1 MKCPRCSVPLPSENE
16 PVCLVCG
23 YQFGLSSRSDTS
35 IEIEIESTPRKV
47 EAALVTDTGA
57 EEDPDSPFDKKPRG
71 LRSVGPSS
79 VFVGRTDD
87 LARLREELNRVNVNR
102 RLSFVT
108 VHGPAGIGK
117 TRLLEEFGRQVASEG
132 QVHVLLGSPRGQ
144 QATPYSGVIDALAR
158 FFELDFA
165 DNDAETV
172 CAKFEESLKRFL
184 HGAQLTESAHLFTQ
198 FLGHE
203 LEGSAILEP
212 LLRVPSQ
219 IELRVFIA
227 LRRILGLMAE
237 DKVLLLIMDA
247 VDVSEPETVNLINYL
262 AAGLERLPVMILTG
276 GRDNLF
282 TRYPQWSSGEYAT
295 LRLRLPVLGAADA
308 EALLG
313 HLLPSV
319 EKIPKAVANHV
330 QEHMDRS
337 PRAIEE
343 LARLLIESEV
353 IDVSGT
359 PWKFRL
365 SMLATTELPYTLE
378 GILRARIY
386 LLPDGD
392 HDILN
397 RAATFG
403 ETFWQD
409 GVVSLIRRSIYADDM
424 KTDHDGPSLDSITRS
439 GEFTVNLVAH
449 SLERHVVRGFIE
461 AVPVSQLPG
470 ERQFRFK
477 YPPIWNIVYDS
488 TKEQQKKIFHYQ
500 AAEWLQ
506 LHLLDPTSELLEEV
520 GRHLELAGAPEKA
533 ALSYQKAAD
542 LARTVFLNDKAIRLY
557 IQALSVQ
564 NPQQVSLRIQM
575 WHDLGN
581 VYETKGQFDRALSCY
596 EKMLRLSWV
605 MASRAK
611 GGVAFN
617 KMGRLYRQQ
626 GKLSLALEYLKRGLN
641 LFEAADDLRGVASS
655 HDDLG
660 TVLYALGDFDEA
672 MRACGE
678 ALEIRRRLGDARS
691 IAVVLTNIG
700 FIEIDKGLFNE
711 AASCFNEALALNRNL
726 GDQSG
731 VCRTFNSLGILHFHQ
746 GQLEEAVEDWQRGL
760 TIAQNIGYGPLEA
773 KLQNNLGEALLR
785 LGKHQESRKRLERAI
800 ELSCDMHEKRV
811 EYDAKRN
818 MGLVLQKLGQNEE
831 AMDFAM
837 EALALAKELD
847 ILEFKARAAI
857 TIAEILSSTAFS
869 AGDPESAAHQM
880 EETVTHFQQGI
891 DFFKML
897 KLEREIAL
905 SLKRYAEFLIEAGRD
920 REAHAALKESREILG
935 RLGMKELEDVKKLLA
950 TLDEAAKH

>member
-1 MKCPRCSVPLPSENE
+1 MQSETE
-16 PVCLVCG
+16 TVCQICG
-23 YQFGLSSRSDTS
+23 YQFVLTTRTGEDSP
-35 IEIEIESTPRKV
+35 IESETTPGRI
-47 EAALVTDTGA
+47 EAALVSDM
-57 EEDPDSPFDKKPRG
+57 EDDPDSPFEKKPRG
-71 LRSVGPSS
+71 LRSIGASP
-79 VFVGRTDD
+79 VFVGRVDD
-87 LARLREELNRVNVNR
+87 LARLQEELKRVELNH

-117 TRLLEEFGRQVASEG
+117 TRLLEEFGKQVNQEG
-132 QVHVLLGSPRGQ
+132 EIHVLSSSGNIAM
-144 QATPYSGVIDALAR
+144 ATPYSGVIDALAR
-158 FFELDFA
+158 YFQLDFA
-165 DNDAETV
+165 GNEGETV
-172 CAKFEESLKRFL
+172 TEKFEGVLGQYLQGS
-184 HGAQLTESAHLFTQ
+184 QLTETAHLFTH
-198 FLGHE
+198 FLGFDLDGSPV
-203 LEGSAILEP
+203 LES

-227 LRRILGLMAE
+227 LRRVLSLLAE
-237 DKVLLLIMDA
+237 QKVLLLIMDA
-247 VDVSEPETVNLINYL
+247 VDQCEPETVNLINYL
-262 AAGLERLPVMILTG
+262 AAGLERLPVLILTG
-276 GRDNLF
+276 GRDVLF
-282 TRYPQWSSGEYAT
+282 SRYPQWSSGEYAT
-295 LRLRLPVLGAADA
+295 LRLKIPVLGGSEA
-308 EALLG
+308 EDLLR
-313 HLLPSV
+313 HLLPHV
-319 EKIPKAVANHV
+319 DKIPKVVSNHV
-330 QEHMDRS
+330 HEHMDRS

-353 IDVSGT
+353 LDISGS
-359 PWKFRL
+359 PWRFRL
-365 SMLATTELPYTLE
+365 SSLATTELPYTLE

-424 KTDHDGPSLDSITRS
+424 KADHDGPSLDAITRS

-488 TKEQQKKIFHYQ
+488 TKVQQKKIFHYQ

-506 LHLLDPTSELLEEV
+506 LHLLDPTPELLEEV

-533 ALSYQKAAD
+533 ALAYQKAAD
-542 LARTVFLNDKAIRLY
+542 LARTVFLNDKAVRLY

-564 NPQQVSLRIQM
+564 NPNQVSLRIQM

-581 VYETKGQFDRALSCY
+581 VYETKGQFDKALACY

-605 MASRAK
+605 MASRSK

-641 LFEAADDLRGVASS
+641 LFEAAGDMRGVASS

-660 TVLYALGDFDEA
+660 QVLYALGDFDEA

-678 ALEIRRRLGDARS
+678 ALEIRRRLGDVRS

-711 AASCFNEALALNRNL
+711 AASCFNEALAINRAQ

-731 VCRTFNSLGILHFHQ
+731 VCRTLNSLGILHFYQ

-760 TIAQNIGYGPLEA
+760 SIAQGIGYTPLEA
-773 KLQNNLGEALLR
+773 KFQNNLGEALLR
-785 LGKHQESRKRLERAI
+785 MGKYQEARKRLERAI
-800 ELSCDMHEKRV
+800 ELSQDMHEKRV
-811 EYDAKRN
+811 QYDAKRN
-818 MGLVLQKLGQNEE
+818 LGLVMQKLGQNEE
-831 AMDFAM
+831 AMDYAQEAM
-837 EALALAKELD
+837 AIAKELD
-847 ILEFKARAAI
+847 ILEFKARGAI
-857 TIAEILSSTAFS
+857 TIAEILSSTVFS
-869 AGDPESAAHQM
+869 MGEGENSTHQM
-880 EETVTHFQQGI
+880 EETISHFQQGI
-891 DFFKML
+891 DLFKML

-905 SLKRYAEFLIEAGRD
+905 SLKRYAEFLIEAGKET
-920 REAHAALKESREILG
+920 EARTALKESREILG
-935 RLGMKELEDVKKLLA
+935 RLGMKELDEVKKLLGA
-950 TLDEAAKH
+950 LEEPEKT